1 MINTKVAAVIVTFNR
16 KKLLIECLHAILQQ
30 SVPVDKIFV
39 INNASTDGTEKL
51 FEAGG
56 EFDAKKIIIC
66 AVVHSPNFDNRYQD
80 EEKLNHLIYEY
91 SQRKGYEFL
100 NLNEKIKNS
109 RIHCF
114 AEDKV
119 HLNEHGYELFYKSI
133 ERGIYD

>member
-56 EFDAKKIIIC
+56 EFDAQK
-66 AVVHSPNFDNRYQD
+66 
-80 EEKLNHLIYEY
+80 
-91 SQRKGYEFL
+91 
-100 NLNEKIKNS
+100 
-109 RIHCF
+109 
-114 AEDKV
+114 
-119 HLNEHGYELFYKSI
+119 
-133 ERGIYD
+133 

>member
-56 EFDAKKIIIC
+56 EFDAKKIICVNMDSNTGGGGGVFRLRKWIG
-66 AVVHSPNFDNRYQD
+66 FGLWMMTLFQ
-80 EEKLNHLIYEY
+80 HLTAW
-91 SQRKGYEFL
+91 
-100 NLNEKIKNS
+100 NS
-109 RIHCF
+109 C
-114 AEDKV
+114 
-119 HLNEHGYELFYKSI
+119 
-133 ERGIYD
+133 